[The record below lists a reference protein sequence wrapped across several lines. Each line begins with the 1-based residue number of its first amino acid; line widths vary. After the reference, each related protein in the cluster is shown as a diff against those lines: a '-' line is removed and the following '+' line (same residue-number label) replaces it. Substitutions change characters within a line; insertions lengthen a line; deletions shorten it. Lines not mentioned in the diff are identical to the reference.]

1 MQCIPEV
8 LRSET
13 GRSLGYDLYV
23 YRSHLEVTR
32 LPTTVREGFAYAAT
46 RRPARAMPD
55 RFARKWLQL
64 RCSAYAHNRA
74 FDEQVTSHWLR
85 AIDVV
90 ACPVTGLTL
99 THGELSDSDWSVC
112 RLDPDADYAPG
123 NLAVMSTRAR
133 VARGRRSVDEV
144 LQLAQR
150 DTPIDGLL
158 PAEWSRLA
166 TLLQRAGVGRSLS

>member
-1 MQCIPEV
+1 MHSIPEV

-23 YRSHLEVTR
+23 YRSPLEVTR
-32 LPTTVREGFAYAAT
+32 LPATVREGFAYAAT
-46 RRPARAMPD
+46 RRPARAVPD
-55 RFARKWLQL
+55 RFSRKWLQL
-64 RCSAYAHNRA
+64 RCSAYVRNRR

-90 ACPVTGLTL
+90 ACPVTGLML
-99 THGELSDSDWSVC
+99 THGELSDTDWAVC

-144 LQLAQR
+144 LRLARR
-150 DTPIDGLL
+150 DTPTDGLQ
-158 PAEWSRLA
+158 PADWSRLA
-166 TLLQRAGVGRSLS
+166 ALLQHAGVGGSLS